1 MISPSTQ
8 SATERCVC
16 CSEGHLLGKPIR
28 VIDIHDAQDAQA
40 APFLVLEE
48 CPNTG
53 NVPIAESSQTL
64 QMNEAAGGG

>member
-1 MISPSTQ
+1 MD
-8 SATERCVC
+8 
-16 CSEGHLLGKPIR
+16 KP
-28 VIDIHDAQDAQA
+28 VSKAGDADIHDAQDAQA

-64 QMNEAAGGG
+64 QMNEANPDAPEHSKRVQVA